1 MKLTIIH
8 TPTLATIFAV
18 GGLSGCSSSTKAP
31 DVAGAIRTSLK
42 QAGLKDVS
50 VDQDRD
56 RGVVT
61 LNGRV
66 VTDAD
71 RAQADSIARSMAP
84 GEVVANQV
92 AVVPPDDAKVTEKV
106 NTDLDKA
113 IENELDAS
121 LLRSDVR
128 DEVKYKVKNGVVTL
142 TGDVDNGAQRQEAEK
157 MAGAINYVA
166 QVVNEI
172 QVKHSKATSTSF

>member
-1 MKLTIIH
+1 MKLTIFH
-8 TPTLATIFAV
+8 TATLAAILAV
-18 GGLSGCSSSTKAP
+18 GGLAGCSSSRKAP
-31 DVAGAIRTSLK
+31 DVAGAIRTSLN

-56 RGVVT
+56 KGVVT
-61 LNGRV
+61 LNGHV
-66 VTDAD
+66 VADAD
-71 RAQADSIARSMAP
+71 RAQAESIARSMAP

-92 AVVPPDDAKVTEKV
+92 AVVPPDDAKVTQKV

-113 IENELDAS
+113 IEHELDAS
-121 LLRSDVR
+121 ILKSDVR

-142 TGDVDNGAQRQEAEK
+142 TGDVDNGAQRQEAER
-157 MAGAINYVA
+157 MASAINYVA

-172 QVKHSKATSTSF
+172 EVKHTKATSSQ